1 MPTMITGQNGAVI
14 EQNTKI
20 AIMAA
25 ERSRAAKTRKL
36 TNAQKLAKAL
46 AACRKR
52 YTHAKTKRLRCERLA
67 RKRYPHANKAKK
79 GRRAHTERHRR

>member
-1 MPTMITGQNGAVI
+1 MPTTITAQNGAVI
-14 EQNTKI
+14 ERSTRI
-20 AIMAA
+20 AIDGCGAVK
-25 ERSRAAKTRKL
+25 AAKTRKL

-52 YTHAKTKRLRCERLA
+52 YKHAKTKRLRCEKLA
-67 RKRYPHANKAKK
+67 RRRYPHAKRATR